1 MKAFNDEIVIYQSD
15 DGAINFR
22 GDLENENIIWG
33 NLNQISSLFGRDKS
47 VISRHIKNIFK
58 SKELERSQTVAIF
71 ATVQKEGKRKIKRN
85 IEYFNLDVILSV
97 GYRVDSKTAT
107 KFRIWATKTLKKHI
121 IEGYTINL
129 KIIENNK
136 EHFLKKLDDLKKI
149 VQKNTL
155 VDTKDVL
162 SLIESFSNT
171 FFTLESYDKNNF
183 PKFNNVFE
191 IQVDSKELKQGL
203 LNLKKELINKG
214 EATELFGQEKRKG
227 ELEGILGSVF
237 QSVFGKDA
245 YVSIEEKASHLLYFI
260 VKNHPFNDGN
270 KRSGAFAFIWLFQ
283 KANIDILNRI
293 SPETLATLTLLVA
306 QSNPNEKDKII
317 GLILLLLHSNH

>member
-1 MKAFNDEIVIYQSD
+1 MKVFNDEIVIYQSD

-22 GDLENENIIWG
+22 GDLENESIIWG
-33 NLNQISSLFGRDKS
+33 SLNQISSLFGRDKS
-47 VISRHIKNIFK
+47 VISRHIKNIYR

-121 IEGYTINL
+121 IEGYTINS
-129 KIIENNK
+129 KIIEHNK
-136 EHFLKKLDDLKKI
+136 EHFLKTLDDLKKI
-149 VQKNTL
+149 VLKNTL
-155 VDTKDVL
+155 VDTKDVFN
-162 SLIESFSNT
+162 LIESFSNT

-183 PKFNNVFE
+183 PKFNNVFD

-203 LNLKKELINKG
+203 LNLKNELISKG

-227 ELEGILGSVF
+227 ELEGILGTVF

-270 KRSGAFAFIWLFQ
+270 KRSGAFAFIWLLQ

>member
-1 MKAFNDEIVIYQSD
+1 MKVFNDEIVIYQSD

-22 GDLENENIIWG
+22 GDLENESIIWG
-33 NLNQISSLFGRDKS
+33 SLNQISSLFGRDKS
-47 VISRHIKNIFK
+47 VISRHIKNIYR

-121 IEGYTINL
+121 IESYTINS
-129 KIIENNK
+129 KIIEHNK
-136 EHFLKKLDDLKKI
+136 EHFLKTLDDLKKI
-149 VQKNTL
+149 VLKNTL
-155 VDTKDVL
+155 VDTKDVFN
-162 SLIESFSNT
+162 LIESFSNT

-183 PKFNNVFE
+183 PKFNNVFD

-203 LNLKKELINKG
+203 LNLKNELISKG

-227 ELEGILGSVF
+227 ELEGILGTVF

-270 KRSGAFAFIWLFQ
+270 KRSGAFAFIWLLQ